1 MVSETKLYKNGM
13 LRLLGF
19 YHTICP
25 INTNYFAISCLSTCE
40 MKFDM
45 PVFMVVKLMVV
56 KVSVFANE
64 SPT

>member
-1 MVSETKLYKNGM
+1 MVSEKSLYKKEM

-19 YHTICP
+19 YHAICP

-45 PVFMVVKLMVV
+45 PVFMVMKLME
-56 KVSVFANE
+56 VSIFAKE

>member
-1 MVSETKLYKNGM
+1 MVSEKKLYKKGM
-13 LRLLGF
+13 LKLWGF
-19 YHTICP
+19 YRAICP

-45 PVFMVVKLMVV
+45 PVFMIAKLMVV
-56 KVSVFANE
+56 KVSVFTNK